1 MTKSCCIVGDKSRAK
16 VKWIGKLQFVGVSRE
31 HSVVIDQK
39 VENSGENIGFKPTEL
54 LLIALGSCLGTTI
67 LSVAKLWN
75 IEISKL
81 ELDVEVE
88 RSADCCAEWR
98 FTVNVHIDG
107 NISEEDKKKLIKVA
121 EESCKI
127 SNILRSSCDVQVRFE

>member
-1 MTKSCCIVGDKSRAK
+1 MVKSCCIVGEKSRAK
-16 VKWIGKLQFVGVSRE
+16 VKWIGKLQFVGASRE

-39 VENSGENIGFKPTEL
+39 VDDGGENIGFKPTEL
-54 LLIALGSCLGTTI
+54 LLIALGGCLGTNI
-67 LSVAKLWN
+67 ISVAKLWN
-75 IEISKL
+75 IDISNL

-88 RSADCCAEWR
+88 RSVDGCAKWR

-107 NISEEDKKKLIKVA
+107 NISEEDKKKLIKVS

-127 SNILRSSCDVQVRFE
+127 SDILRSSCDVQVRFE